1 MHGTHVCRE
10 AAHAGRLFVPE
21 RRYASQPRR
30 GQVARQRPVDQGQ
43 GESDEVLQ
51 LQKAA
56 GNRAVSE
63 TIGAR
68 QAEPPAQRLLD
79 AGGATVQRASFAE
92 LMAFWK
98 KQELG
103 QDPAKEEAKGEESPN
118 VPPDP
123 ESLPEEVKAMNPAVE
138 EEAGEQQQQPRG
150 PVAYQVDGGGEE
162 KSGGGLRGPVAYQVD
177 GGGEEKSGGGPR
189 GPVAYQVYGGGGGG
203 SATDTL
209 SESGGEE
216 PNGGEEKAGGLR
228 GPVAYQV
235 DGGGATETVSGS
247 ESVDGGGQVEA
258 KGPVAYKVY
267 GGGGGGGGYGTYRP
281 EPSNGSL
288 SLSDDESEA
297 PAQEQRQSPVPE
309 QKKGPTVYARGPMD
323 IPSGEL
329 SESDQDTAEDE
340 PELPGM
346 EEPQDQVANGP
357 QQHRVQLGPNQVAG
371 NKIKVKYLETGE
383 ARKEFQL
390 NVGGSI
396 TQGGEPFDTSKMYSK
411 FMGDGF
417 GIYVMGKDGTFY
429 ATSHKIGLFH
439 HSSFL
444 GGGDVAGA
452 GEMKVVGGTL
462 QFITNKSGHYWP
474 GDQELA
480 QTLNELQG
488 ASGFAAAGLA
498 QLMPNG
504 GLRNPYPGGPA
515 QFLQD
520 HPVGVLNN
528 KDGTKY
534 GGKAMVMDK
543 SEKENSIATVRAILA
558 SYVKQAQLGK
568 LKKFNKPNPNF
579 GNTLED
585 IKQLVLAEFGWNEQ
599 DVADY
604 EEVLKNWNND
614 KEIVDVREAPPP
626 PIPLSNSLS
635 SDESSPTSQSVDAG
649 EQSASGRDWD
659 AELEEALQ
667 DNPSPDWQGLGV
679 EPYGSGLIIWNEEHT
694 SFRTATAKQ
703 KVQLLKGEVT
713 IDELR

>member
-10 AAHAGRLFVPE
+10 AVHAGRLFVPE

-68 QAEPPAQRLLD
+68 QAAPPAQRLMD

-123 ESLPEEVKAMNPAVE
+123 EFLPEEVKAMNPAVE

-150 PVAYQVDGGGEE
+150 PVAYQVDG
-162 KSGGGLRGPVAYQVD
+162 
-177 GGGEEKSGGGPR
+177 
-189 GPVAYQVYGGGGGG
+189 
-203 SATDTL
+203 
-209 SESGGEE
+209 
-216 PNGGEEKAGGLR
+216 
-228 GPVAYQV
+228 
-235 DGGGATETVSGS
+235 
-247 ESVDGGGQVEA
+247 
-258 KGPVAYKVY
+258 
-267 GGGGGGGGYGTYRP
+267 
-281 EPSNGSL
+281 
-288 SLSDDESEA
+288 
-297 PAQEQRQSPVPE
+297 
-309 QKKGPTVYARGPMD
+309 
-323 IPSGEL
+323 
-329 SESDQDTAEDE
+329 
-340 PELPGM
+340 
-346 EEPQDQVANGP
+346 
-357 QQHRVQLGPNQVAG
+357 
-371 NKIKVKYLETGE
+371 
-383 ARKEFQL
+383 
-390 NVGGSI
+390 GGSI

-585 IKQLVLAEFGWNEQ
+585 IKQLVLAEFGWNDQ

-635 SDESSPTSQSVDAG
+635 SDESSPTSQSVDSG
-649 EQSASGRDWD
+649 EKSASGRDWE